1 MVDFGMRYMW
11 RVRESFFRMYFG
23 GLWFWRGLGRESSWT
38 THTLELKSERRG
50 EERSDDVR
58 V

>member
-1 MVDFGMRYMW
+1 MRYMW